1 MMGHRI
7 GMLENNAGLR
17 QYLQDVRPF
26 LKPEGQILL
35 TVLDVSTINEATYR
49 SNPALNSLQFQQIN
63 LIGPFFAMLRIRPD
77 AMKKQ
82 AVAAS
87 WQCEILYQQ
96 DENNYITR
104 LNPC

>member
-1 MMGHRI
+1 
-7 GMLENNAGLR
+7 
-17 QYLQDVRPF
+17 
-26 LKPEGQILL
+26 
-35 TVLDVSTINEATYR
+35 
-49 SNPALNSLQFQQIN
+49 LNSLQFQQVN